1 MRVND
6 YRTINTMPLSELEPG
21 DVFNY
26 DNCFYF
32 VTTET
37 HSSYITVVNLETGE
51 VRCLDE
57 TIRVEYIENASV
69 SINN

>member
-21 DVFNY
+21 DVFSY
-26 DNCFYF
+26 DNCFYL

-37 HSSYITVVNLETGE
+37 HSSYITVVCLNTGE
-51 VRCLDE
+51 TRCLE
-57 TIRVEYIENASV
+57 EGTRVEYIENVSV